1 VDFSSRQLRAF
12 HLVARLGS
20 FARAAEMLFI
30 TPSGLSLLIRE
41 LEKQLGFR
49 LFDRTTR
56 HVGLTADGAALL
68 RVSERSLRELDEALT
83 RIRERVKG
91 EGQTITIGTTPL
103 VAASILAPA
112 IREYRSL
119 RPDVQVL
126 LFDGNVASLEEQVQA
141 GALDIA
147 LGIFAPI
154 AGVRRTPF
162 FRFSLA
168 LIRPGKPGSTAP
180 AATSWA
186 QLEGQ
191 TLISLDPTFYPH
203 QRLIDKQ
210 LKKLRIQCRR
220 DQVVNLLDT
229 QIALVEAEQGL
240 AIVPSF
246 GLPVARPRN
255 VMMSRLVNPEVHL
268 QFHHITDR
276 GRKLPQSADE
286 FTLFLKSYMA
296 RWVGIAGVS

>member
-1 VDFSSRQLRAF
+1 MDFSSRQLRAF

-20 FARAAEMLFI
+20 FVRAAEMLFI
-30 TPSGLSLLIRE
+30 TPSGLSILIRE

-56 HVGLTADGAALL
+56 HVALTADGAALL
-68 RVSERSLRELDEALT
+68 AVSERSLRELDDALT
-83 RIRERVKG
+83 RLRKRVKG
-91 EGQTITIGTTPL
+91 AGQTVTIGTTPL

-112 IREYRSL
+112 IREYRGL
-119 RPDVQVL
+119 RPDVRVL
-126 LFDGNVASLEEQVQA
+126 LFDGNVATLEEMVQA
-141 GALDIA
+141 GTLDIA
-147 LGIFAPI
+147 LGIFGPV
-154 AGVRRTPF
+154 AGLRRTPF

-168 LIRPGKPGSTAP
+168 LIRPGQPGSAAP
-180 AATSWA
+180 TATSWA

-191 TLISLDPTFYPH
+191 ALISLDASYYPH

-210 LKKLRIQCRR
+210 LTKLRIQCRR

-255 VMMSRLVNPEVHL
+255 VVMSRLVNPEVHL

-276 GRKLPQSADE
+276 GRKLPQTADE

-296 RWVGIAGVS
+296 RWVGIVGVS

>member
-1 VDFSSRQLRAF
+1 
-12 HLVARLGS
+12 
-20 FARAAEMLFI
+20 MLFI
-30 TPSGLSLLIRE
+30 TPSGLSILIRE

-56 HVGLTADGAALL
+56 HVALTADGAALL
-68 RVSERSLRELDEALT
+68 AVSERSLRELDEALT
-83 RIRERVKG
+83 RLRARVKG
-91 EGQTITIGTTPL
+91 AGQTVTIGTTPL

-112 IREYRSL
+112 IREYRGL
-119 RPDVQVL
+119 RPDVRVH
-126 LFDGNVASLEEQVQA
+126 LFDGNVATLEEKVQA

-147 LGIFAPI
+147 LGIFGPV
-154 AGVRRTPF
+154 AGLRRTPF

-168 LIRPGKPGSTAP
+168 LIRPGQPGSAAP
-180 AATSWA
+180 TATSWA

-191 TLISLDPTFYPH
+191 ALISLDASHYPH

-210 LKKLRIQCRR
+210 
-220 DQVVNLLDT
+220 
-229 QIALVEAEQGL
+229 IALVEAEQGV

-255 VMMSRLVNPEVHL
+255 VVMSRLVNPEVHL

-286 FTLFLKSYMA
+286 FTLFLKLYMA
-296 RWVGIAGVS
+296 RWVGIVGVS

>member
-1 VDFSSRQLRAF
+1 MDFSSRQLRAF

-30 TPSGLSLLIRE
+30 TPSGLSILIRE
-41 LEKQLGFR
+41 LEKQVGFR

-56 HVGLTADGAALL
+56 HVALTADGAALL
-68 RVSERSLRELDEALT
+68 AVSEPSLRELDQALT
-83 RIRERVKG
+83 RLRERVDG
-91 EGQTITIGTTPL
+91 AGQTVTIGTTPL

-112 IREYRSL
+112 IREYRGL
-119 RPDVQVL
+119 RPDVRVL
-126 LFDGNVASLEEQVQA
+126 LFDGNVATLEEKVQA

-147 LGIFAPI
+147 LGIFGPV
-154 AGVRRTPF
+154 AGLRRTPF

-168 LIRPGKPGSTAP
+168 LIRPGQPGSAGP

-191 TLISLDPTFYPH
+191 TLISLDASYYPH

-210 LKKLRIQCRR
+210 LAKLRIRCRR

-255 VMMSRLVNPEVHL
+255 VVMSRLVNPEVHL
-268 QFHHITDR
+268 QFHHLTDR

-296 RWVGIAGVS
+296 RWVGIVGVS

>member
-1 VDFSSRQLRAF
+1 MDFSSRQLRAF

-30 TPSGLSLLIRE
+30 TPSGLSILIRE

-56 HVGLTADGAALL
+56 HVALTADGAALL
-68 RVSERSLRELDEALT
+68 AVSEPSLRELDQALT
-83 RIRERVKG
+83 RLRERVDG
-91 EGQTITIGTTPL
+91 AGQTVTIGTTPL

-112 IREYRSL
+112 IREYRGL
-119 RPDVQVL
+119 RPDVRVL
-126 LFDGNVASLEEQVQA
+126 LFDGNVATLEEKMQA

-147 LGIFAPI
+147 LGIFGPV
-154 AGVRRTPF
+154 AGLRRTPF

-168 LIRPGKPGSTAP
+168 LIRPGQPGSAGPT
-180 AATSWA
+180 ATSWA

-191 TLISLDPTFYPH
+191 TLISLDASYYPH

-210 LKKLRIQCRR
+210 LAKLRIRCRR

-255 VMMSRLVNPEVHL
+255 VVMSRLVNPEVHL
-268 QFHHITDR
+268 QFHHLTDR

-296 RWVGIAGVS
+296 RWVGIVGVS

>member
-1 VDFSSRQLRAF
+1 MDFSSRQLRAF

-30 TPSGLSLLIRE
+30 TPSGLSVLIRE

-49 LFDRTTR
+49 LFNRTTR
-56 HVGLTADGAALL
+56 HVALTADGAALL
-68 RVSERSLRELDEALT
+68 SVSERSLRELDEAL
-83 RIRERVKG
+83 IGLRERG
-91 EGQTITIGTTPL
+91 RGAGQIVRIGTTPL
-103 VAASILAPA
+103 VAASLLVPA
-112 IREYRSL
+112 IREYRGL
-119 RPDVQVL
+119 KPDVRVL
-126 LFDGNVASLEEQVQA
+126 VFDANVATLEKKVRA

-147 LGIFAPI
+147 LGIFGPI

-162 FRFSLA
+162 FGFSLT
-168 LIRPGKPGSTAP
+168 LIRPGQPGSAAP
-180 AATSWA
+180 AVTSWA

-191 TLISLDPTFYPH
+191 SVISLDPSYYPH

-210 LKKLRIQCRR
+210 LSKLRIHCRR
-220 DQVVNLLDT
+220 EQVVNLLDT

-255 VMMSRLVNPEVHL
+255 VTMSRLVNPEVHL
-268 QFHHITDR
+268 QFHHISDR

-286 FTLFLKSYMA
+286 FTVFLKSYMA
-296 RWVGIAGVS
+296 RWVGIAGVA